1 MLPRSSKKHV
11 SWKHRV
17 PEDKRK
23 SKRKPKIQL
32 SRIRNHGRKT
42 EDNRKCKRKH
52 TEAAC
57 RMQVPEEK
65 RKKNGGVNGSKH
77 VFQKWVTHHLFE
89 SVSECRERIA
99 HSRLN
104 CSGAACIHINSSNC
118 YSISI
123 LTSPSLLNAETSN
136 QQMDFRFQGILKFDS
151 FWALFELKMI
161 PESKRKKNGR

>member
-1 MLPRSSKKHV
+1 MLLRSSKKHV

-23 SKRKPKIQL
+23 
-32 SRIRNHGRKT
+32 RNGRVNGSLKFNCP
-42 EDNRKCKRKH
+42 EF
-52 TEAAC
+52 AI
-57 RMQVPEEK
+57 PEEK
-65 RKKNGGVNGSKH
+65 RKTIGSVNGSIRKQRAECRSRKKNGGVNGSKH
-77 VFQKWVTHHLFE
+77 VFQKWVTHHFFE

-104 CSGAACIHINSSNC
+104 CSGAACIHINSSNG
-118 YSISI
+118 YSSSI